1 MRRFVMWDWKTE
13 RPMETEREFVPA
25 RADIAQLSALAD
37 LHKISILSYN
47 VLSQMGARRL
57 LRHENGAVDE
67 TLLRITRRRELLLE
81 YVASEL
87 VGIVTPHQLTRD
99 DGLGI

>member
-1 MRRFVMWDWKTE
+1 
-13 RPMETEREFVPA
+13 METEREFVPA
-25 RADIAQLSALAD
+25 RADIAQLSELAD
-37 LHKISILSYN
+37 LQKVSILSYN

-87 VGIVTPHQLTRD
+87 LISDRSFAPADYGQYAGCLVRS
-99 DGLGI
+99 